1 MARKAI
7 VRVVVGAGDA
17 DGLRSLRAALRAD
30 DFRIV
35 GEASTVETLELI
47 VHDTEPDVVVLDAA
61 IPAASVLASRDAA
74 PGAGIVVVWPE
85 GITPVGADRHVTPST
100 VGTALAAA
108 VRGAVRVRRAAGPV
122 TPVVPAEGALAP
134 AHEDPPRIIE
144 DAPVSLLPS
153 ATAAAASAGDEP
165 AIPVP
170 GSGSTAADG
179 SPDGQAE
186 PRVARLPAM
195 VAAAAAFLILVAAA
209 FGVLRGGGQPGTAA
223 DAPGTG
229 PSVSGPSNPGTVG
242 GVGPTAGPTTQLG
255 SALDGLLAP
264 SPAGNGG
271 AATTDHGPQSGP
283 GDNKNGGPPPDGPK
297 VPTTPEPRATS
308 PGQSGDPHGH
318 SGDPHGHTGEH
329 GHSGDP
335 HGHSGDPHGHSGEH
349 GHSGTHGS
357 AH

>member
-17 DGLRSLRAALRAD
+17 DGLRALRAALRED

-35 GEASTVETLELI
+35 GEASSVETLQLI

-100 VGTALAAA
+100 IGGALAAA
-108 VRGAVRVRRAAGPV
+108 VRGAVRVRRASGPV
-122 TPVVPAEGALAP
+122 TPPSPVVLAEEEPPAQVLE
-134 AHEDPPRIIE
+134 EPPMILE
-144 DAPVSLLPS
+144 DAPVSLVPS
-153 ATAAAASAGDEP
+153 AAAAASAADEP
-165 AIPVP
+165 EIQVA
-170 GSGSTAADG
+170 GGGSTGGDG
-179 SPDGQAE
+179 SPGGPAE

-229 PSVSGPSNPGTVG
+229 PSVSAPSTPGSAG
-242 GVGPTAGPTTQLG
+242 GTWPTAGTTSQLG
-255 SALDGLLAP
+255 GAFDGLLVP
-264 SPAGNGG
+264 SPAGTGG
-271 AATTDHGPQSGP
+271 ATGHRPQSGP
-283 GDNKNGGPPPDGPK
+283 GDTNGAGPHDGPQL
-297 VPTTPEPRATS
+297 PTSPARTPE
-308 PGQSGDPHGH
+308 PGQSGEPHGRSGEHGH
-318 SGDPHGHTGEH
+318 SGDPH

-349 GHSGTHGS
+349 GSGH
-357 AH
+357 